1 MKLIFKIE
9 LKAKK
14 NKIVLENI
22 LNCFEYIFNG
32 FTFHVLFINNNSI
45 NIKYICSLNQ
55 QNLYYCANLHIF
67 LEQCKQKPRGESIG
81 DHCHTLYRYFPSN

>member
-45 NIKYICSLNQ
+45 IK
-55 QNLYYCANLHIF
+55 
-67 LEQCKQKPRGESIG
+67 
-81 DHCHTLYRYFPSN
+81 TT